1 MMELQPQQI
10 DVEIETEDPEREQER
25 MEERLQTFGHS
36 LAKQRDE
43 WIRDRYSYGV
53 DKRWIEDEDQYNG
66 KDNINKAASQMMTSV
81 EQGYPVTTQG
91 AKPHRSTVFIGMT
104 RQKTNAAEARVADI
118 LLPTD
123 DRNWGI
129 TPTPNPYLMNMLKD
143 DRAATDQGPVGQQ
156 MGQQPGMEMG
166 QQANMPAMP
175 PPQAPGMPQPA
186 AAPAGIPAPPQPGP
200 MAGMPM
206 PPQGGLA
213 AMAMPPAGPQPVT
226 DQAGQQ
232 LRMKDVARAVMDMA
246 NKKAEAMEREIEDQ
260 LTECDYNSELR
271 KMIHDA
277 AVLGTG
283 VIRGPI
289 VTNRTRKAWQPYTD
303 AQGQQVHQIEIVEE
317 LAPASFRVDPRNVWP
332 DPACGE
338 NVHRGK
344 GIYER
349 EQVTAKQIRELAKQP
364 GFMKAQLR
372 KVLEEGPKR
381 SATMQELKDEDQRD
395 VARDLYEMWTYW
407 GEVEHDDLDAAGVDA
422 GEKDE
427 LKSISACVIM
437 INSTVVK
444 AFLNPLEGGDLPY
457 DFYVWEKVSSS
468 CWGYGIPYLMRSQQ
482 KVLNAAW
489 RQMMDNAGVSS
500 GPQIVM
506 KPSVIQPA
514 DKQWQITSRK
524 VWYATDDVD
533 DVSKAFATFEFS
545 SHQAEL
551 AGIIKMA
558 TELVDQETGV
568 PTILQGE
575 KGAAPDTVGGM
586 QMLMNSANVVLRR
599 LVKQFDDM
607 VTRPHIRRYYDYNM
621 LYNEDE
627 EIKGDFSIN
636 ARGSSALLIRDIQNQ
651 AFLNLLAAGANP
663 IYGMYLDTEKLF
675 RKALQAQ
682 HVDPTDVF
690 KSEEEIEQIKEQQ
703 KAMANQ
709 PPPPDPR
716 IEAANLRAQTDLQ
729 RAQMQNQ
736 GDMAEIEAR
745 MQKMQQEAQ
754 LKMAE
759 LEIQREVE
767 MLKMSNAQNLSLEKI
782 KAQLADT
789 AIKERGR
796 KELFAAEQDLKI
808 RMGSGI

>member
-1 MMELQPQQI
+1 MELQPQQI
-10 DVEIETEDPEREQER
+10 DVEIEVEDPEAEQER

-143 DRAATDQGPVGQQ
+143 ERPASDAGPMGQQ
-156 MGQQPGMEMG
+156 MGQQQGLPMEQPGM
-166 QQANMPAMP
+166 AP
-175 PPQAPGMPQPA
+175 PPQGGMAPPQPTM
-186 AAPAGIPAPPQPGP
+186 APPNIPAPPPP
-200 MAGMPM
+200 GMP
-206 PPQGGLA
+206 PEAATGLA
-213 AMAMPPAGPQPVT
+213 AMAMGPQGPQQVT
-226 DQAGQQ
+226 DQAGQPM
-232 LRMKDVARAVMDMA
+232 RMKDVARAVMDMA

-260 LTECDYNSELR
+260 LIECDYNSELR
-271 KMIHDA
+271 KVIHDA

-338 NVHRGK
+338 NIHRGK
-344 GIYER
+344 GVYER

-364 GFMKAQLR
+364 GFMKSQLR

-407 GEVEHDDLDAAGVDA
+407 GEVEHDDLDAAGVDP

-514 DKQWQITSRK
+514 DKQWQISSRK

-627 EIKGDFSIN
+627 EVKGDFSIN

-729 RAQMQNQ
+729 RAQMQNE
-736 GDMAEIEAR
+736 GDMAEIQAK
-745 MQKMQQEAQ
+745 MQRMQQEAEIR
-754 LKMAE
+754 MAE
-759 LEIQREVE
+759 LQMTREIE
-767 MLKMSNAQNLSLEKI
+767 MLKMSNTQNLSLEKI

-796 KELFAAEQDLKI
+796 KELFAAEQDLKL
-808 RMGSGI
+808 RTGSGI

>member
-1 MMELQPQQI
+1 MELQPQQI
-10 DVEIETEDPEREQER
+10 DVEIEEIDPEVEREKK
-25 MEERLQTFGHS
+25 EERLQAFGRTLS
-36 LAKQRDE
+36 KQRDE
-43 WIRDRYSYGV
+43 WVRDRYSYGV
-53 DKRWIEDEDQYNG
+53 DKRWLEDEDQYNN
-66 KDNINKAASQMMTSV
+66 KDNIAKAASQMMTSV
-81 EQGYPVTTQG
+81 EQGYPVTTQM

-143 DRAATDQGPVGQQ
+143 ERPATDAGPVGQQ
-156 MGQQPGMEMG
+156 MGQQQGLPAPQGGM
-166 QQANMPAMP
+166 AP
-175 PPQAPGMPQPA
+175 PPQGGMAPPQPTM
-186 AAPAGIPAPPQPGP
+186 APPGIPAPPQPG
-200 MAGMPM
+200 MAPEA
-206 PPQGGLA
+206 PTGLA
-213 AMAMPPAGPQPVT
+213 AMAMGPQGPQQVT
-226 DQAGQQ
+226 DQAGQPM
-232 LRMKDVARAVMDMA
+232 RMKDIAREVMNLA
-246 NKKAEAMEREIEDQ
+246 NKKAEAMQREIEDQ
-260 LTECDYNSELR
+260 LIECDYNGELR
-271 KMIHDA
+271 KMLHDA
-277 AVLGTG
+277 AVFGTG

-317 LAPASFRVDPRNVWP
+317 LAPASFRVDPHNVWP

-338 NVHRGK
+338 NIHHGK
-344 GIYER
+344 GVYER
-349 EQVTAKQIRELAKQP
+349 EQITAKQIRELAKQP
-364 GFMKAQLR
+364 GFMKSQLR

-381 SATMQELKDEDQRD
+381 SHTMEELRDDDQRD

-422 GEKDE
+422 GDKDE
-427 LKSISACVIM
+427 LKSVSACVII

-457 DFYVWEKVSSS
+457 DFYVWEKVANSV
-468 CWGYGIPYLMRSQQ
+468 WGYGIPYLMRSQQ

-506 KPSVIQPA
+506 KPNVIQPA
-514 DKQWQITSRK
+514 DKQWQLSSRK
-524 VWYATDDVD
+524 IWYATDDVD
-533 DVSKAFATFEFS
+533 DVSKAFATFEFN

-551 AGIIKMA
+551 SGIIKMA

-627 EIKGDFSIN
+627 EVKGDFSIN

-682 HVDPTDVF
+682 HIDPTDVF

-729 RAQMQNQ
+729 RAQMQNE
-736 GDMAEIEAR
+736 GDMAEIQAR
-745 MQKMQQEAQ
+745 QVKMQQEAEI
-754 LKMAE
+754 KMAE
-759 LEIQREVE
+759 LELTREIE

-796 KELFAAEQDLKI
+796 KELFAAEQDLKM

>member
-1 MMELQPQQI
+1 MEFEPQQV
-10 DVEIETEDPEREQER
+10 DVEIEYIDPEAER
-25 MEERLQTFGHS
+25 QKKEERLQAFGRS
-36 LAKQRDE
+36 LSKQRDE
-43 WIRDRYSYGV
+43 WIRARYGYGV

-129 TPTPNPYLMNMLKD
+129 QPTPNPYLMAMTKD
-143 DRAATDQGPVGQQ
+143 ERPATTQVAG
-156 MGQQPGMEMG
+156 MGV
-166 QQANMPAMP
+166 PAMP
-175 PPQAPGMPQPA
+175 MPMQPE
-186 AAPAGIPAPPQPGP
+186 
-200 MAGMPM
+200 PM
-206 PPQGGLA
+206 PPMGGLA
-213 AMAMPPAGPQPVT
+213 AMAMPPEAPQPIT
-226 DQAGQQ
+226 DQTGQQ
-232 LRMKDVARAVMDMA
+232 LRMKDIAREIMDIA
-246 NKKAEAMEREIEDQ
+246 KKKAEAMQREIEDQ
-260 LTECDYNSELR
+260 LIECDYNGELR
-271 KMIHDA
+271 KVIHDA

-283 VIRGPI
+283 VVRGPI
-289 VTNRTRKAWQPYTD
+289 VTNRVRKAWQPYTD
-303 AQGQQVHQIEIVEE
+303 ADGQTIHQIEIVEE

-332 DPACGE
+332 DPGCGE
-338 NVHRGK
+338 SIHNGK

-349 EQVTAKQIRELAKQP
+349 EQVTAKQIRDLAKQP
-364 GFMKAQLR
+364 GFMKSQLR
-372 KVLEEGPKR
+372 KVLEEGPKH
-381 SATMQELKDEDQRD
+381 SFAMKELRDDDQRD
-395 VARDLYEMWTYW
+395 IARDVYEMWTYW
-407 GEVEHDDLDAAGVDA
+407 GEVEHDDLEAAGVEP
-422 GEKDE
+422 GKKDE
-427 LKSISACVIM
+427 LRTISACIVM

-444 AFLNPLEGGDLPY
+444 AFLNPLEGGDMPY
-457 DFYVWEKVSSS
+457 DFFVWEKVATNV
-468 CWGYGIPYLMRSQQ
+468 WGYGIPYLMRSQQ

-506 KPSVIQPA
+506 KPSVIAPA
-514 DKQWQITSRK
+514 DKTWQLTSRK
-524 VWYATDDVD
+524 IWYATDDVD
-533 DVSKAFATFEFS
+533 DVSKAFATFEFG

-551 AGIIKMA
+551 ANIIKMA

-607 VTRPHIRRYYDYNM
+607 ITRPHIRRYYDYNM

-627 EIKGDFSIN
+627 EIKGDFSVN

-682 HVDPTDVF
+682 HIDPAEVF
-690 KSEEEIEQIKEQQ
+690 KSDEEIEQIKEQM
-703 KAMANQ
+703 KAATQ
-709 PPPPDPR
+709 QEAPPDPR
-716 IEAANLRAQTDLQ
+716 IEAANIRAQTDLQ
-729 RAQMQNQ
+729 KAQLQNQ
-736 GDMAEIEAR
+736 GDMAEIEMR

-754 LKMAE
+754 LRMAE
-759 LEIQREVE
+759 LEMEREVE
-767 MLKMSNAQNLSLEKI
+767 MLRMANAQNLSLEKI

-789 AIKERGR
+789 ALRERGR
-796 KELFAAEQDLKI
+796 KELFAAEQDLKL